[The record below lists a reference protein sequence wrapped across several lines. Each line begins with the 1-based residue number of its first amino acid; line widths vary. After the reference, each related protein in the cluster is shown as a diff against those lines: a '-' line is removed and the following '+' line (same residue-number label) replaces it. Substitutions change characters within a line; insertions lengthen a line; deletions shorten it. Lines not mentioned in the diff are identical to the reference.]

1 MLTRSFDS
9 PVLGTFSC
17 VASRGGGL
25 QGVGKIEREE
35 KRERERERER
45 TDVYM
50 KRTYNMLK

>member
-35 KRERERERER
+35 KRERERERENR
-45 TDVYM
+45 CVYEAD
-50 KRTYNMLK
+50 L